1 LQYIASGLGEN
12 ASMAGRKETAS
23 EMKADKNP
31 YPLHMDVDD
40 EEDEDALAQ
49 LFLDNGDDE
58 ERCAADLFGNCGV
71 ISVLF
76 ETPSGFTP
84 YGFAIFDYDAVKLT
98 EPDAWQHI
106 WADFVNVQY
115 AVIWAKAFKTFEYKR
130 YAINKNSVSPDLSSM
145 IQKHVVNGQTLAVG
159 NEDYKNVIQDRLRI
173 SCVYSRVVKE
183 LMWGLMIQIQ
193 HFLPVINSQMINE
206 DRFPMSE
213 GMIFLLEHHNFDINP
228 HMMVTKRIIEMAGIL
243 YECDRCVKK
252 YDTFLRLAAQHLMK
266 ISRINTSHWD
276 LMKLATA
283 FKMICDP
290 EDEISDARRLFSE
303 QLLKRLARD
312 APRYQDKILKDPYS
326 EVYKEMFSARKM
338 RLEAGRVLVSLLKR
352 AKKAYDDEQAGKAAS
367 DHEIGPD
374 RKKICRGFVPE
385 LTEWHTVLSEKT

>member
-1 LQYIASGLGEN
+1 MQ
-12 ASMAGRKETAS
+12 
-23 EMKADKNP
+23 
-31 YPLHMDVDD
+31 
-40 EEDEDALAQ
+40 
-49 LFLDNGDDE
+49 
-58 ERCAADLFGNCGV
+58 
-71 ISVLF
+71 
-76 ETPSGFTP
+76 
-84 YGFAIFDYDAVKLT
+84 
-98 EPDAWQHI
+98 
-106 WADFVNVQY
+106 
-115 AVIWAKAFKTFEYKR
+115 
-130 YAINKNSVSPDLSSM
+130 
-145 IQKHVVNGQTLAVG
+145 
-159 NEDYKNVIQDRLRI
+159 
-173 SCVYSRVVKE
+173 
-183 LMWGLMIQIQ
+183 
-193 HFLPVINSQMINE
+193 
-206 DRFPMSE
+206 
-213 GMIFLLEHHNFDINP
+213 
-228 HMMVTKRIIEMAGIL
+228 VTKRIIEMAGIL

-290 EDEISDARRLFSE
+290 EDEISDARRVNCNILGMCTDLMKVVINLMPVCFFQLFSE